1 MSATAS
7 VTVAGVPGVE
17 VAYYR
22 KGSGD
27 PLVLLHGIGHHW
39 QAFDPIV
46 DQLAEHHDV
55 IALDFPGFGESPDVP
70 LGVPNELDSFAYTV
84 DALCKA
90 LDLDQPHVVGNSLG
104 GLVSLRLGQLGLAR
118 TVTAL
123 SPAGFW
129 SPRENRWA
137 VGVLTNLRRIA
148 RRTPEPT
155 VQRLSRT
162 PAGRRVLTGT
172 IYHRPALRAP
182 EAVVAESRAL
192 RDCVAFDRVLTH
204 ARRGTTFEG
213 DVPDVP
219 VTIAWGTHDR
229 ILLPIQAA
237 RAHLQL
243 PQARMIPLLNCG
255 HVPMNDAPA
264 LVAGTI
270 LETTQA

>member
-1 MSATAS
+1 MSATAT

-17 VAYYR
+17 VAYHR
-22 KGSGD
+22 QGAGE

-39 QAFDPIV
+39 QAYDPV
-46 DQLAEHHDV
+46 LDELAEHHDV
-55 IALDFPGFGESPDVP
+55 IALDFPGFGASPDIP
-70 LGVPNELDSFAYTV
+70 DGVPDELDSLAYTV

-90 LDLDQPHVVGNSLG
+90 LDVDRPHVVGNSLG
-104 GLVSLRLGQLGLAR
+104 GLVALRLGQLELVR

-137 VGVLTNLRRIA
+137 LGLLTNLRRVA

-155 VQRLSRT
+155 VRRLSRT

-172 IYHRPALRAP
+172 IYHRPARRAP

-192 RDCVAFDRVLTH
+192 RDAPAFDRVAAH
-204 ARRGTTFEG
+204 ARRGATFEG
-213 DVPDVP
+213 DVPAVP

-229 ILLPIQAA
+229 ILLPVQAA

-243 PQARMIPLLNCG
+243 PQARSVPLLNCG
-255 HVPMNDAPA
+255 HVPMNDDPP
-264 LVAGTI
+264 LITRTI
-270 LETTQA
+270 LQTTKG